1 MGIKNE
7 YYRVNTGLVTR
18 RALDNL
24 SPYSINQEEYNMHRT
39 RKIEIEFIDQVEP
52 QIQGSA
58 TVAPLRIRFDANR
71 MHYKAKA
78 VEQAYKQIQKLIR
91 EMHMDPYYA
100 EGDQL
105 Y

>member
-24 SPYSINQEEYNMHRT
+24 SPYSINQEYNMHRT

-71 MHYKAKA
+71 MHYKERA